1 MAAKPLLARKP
12 ASSSAKPTAQPTTP
26 PAKLPPAIKP
36 AATGRSSAG
45 GQRRTVRI

>member
-1 MAAKPLLARKP
+1 VAAKPLFPK
-12 ASSSAKPTAQPTTP
+12 KPTGGRAAATP
-26 PAKLPPAIKP
+26 GPSKLPPAKKP